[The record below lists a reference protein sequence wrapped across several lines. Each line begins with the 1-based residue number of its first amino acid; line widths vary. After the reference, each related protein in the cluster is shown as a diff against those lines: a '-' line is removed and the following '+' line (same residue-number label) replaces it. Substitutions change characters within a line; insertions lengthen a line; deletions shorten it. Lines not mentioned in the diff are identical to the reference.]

1 MGGFTLVAVHQHA
14 PVARSLIESRMFWFG
29 VLLAV
34 VLTFFFRWA
43 ALVLL
48 LLALFASGLL
58 RWLSEA
64 LHAHSFRAIFLV
76 IAVIG
81 FAVGL
86 FFGQRRGLRVLADSE
101 FKARLNG
108 IHDRV
113 TRWF

>member
-1 MGGFTLVAVHQHA
+1 
-14 PVARSLIESRMFWFG
+14 MFWFG

-86 FFGQRRGLRVLADSE
+86 FFGQRRGLRLLGDNE
-101 FKARLNG
+101 F
-108 IHDRV
+108 V
-113 TRWF
+113 TRVKNIHQNVTKWF